1 MSERVPGVERRKYE
15 RTTLSLKGLLFNPEN
30 QSEIECQL
38 TDLSG
43 GGAGLTCEQEIPAG
57 KHMILYIEGFGRYEG
72 TTLTHASGK
81 PALHFS
87 IGELKRKRLLELLH
101 EFVSRGLPQS
111 KVLHDFKNPQFAVKD
126 EIVLENGARLP
137 CRILDIS
144 LDGVSLKTD
153 EKPPIGEIVALGRSL
168 GKVVRH
174 HRFGIAIEY
183 VKESA

>member
-1 MSERVPGVERRKYE
+1 MRDRPNVERRKYE
-15 RTTLSLKGLLFNPEN
+15 RTTLSLKGMLFDPESL
-30 QSEIECQL
+30 SEMECQL

-43 GGAGLTCEQEIPAG
+43 GGAGLTCDHEIPAG
-57 KHMILYIEGFGRYEG
+57 KHMVLYIQGFGRYEG
-72 TTLTHASGK
+72 TTLLHASGK
-81 PALHFS
+81 PALSFT

-101 EFVSRGLPQS
+101 QFVSRGLPES
-111 KVLHDFKNPQFAVKD
+111 MTLHDSSRAPSVVKD
-126 EIVLENGARLP
+126 EIVRENGQRLP

-153 EKPPIGEIVALGRSL
+153 EKPEIGEIVALGRSL